1 MNPIALAGSD
11 TVPSS
16 MSSPLSSHQ
25 SQLLQARGW
34 GLSPSSPGS
43 RPPGAKSRPPGAKT
57 RPPGAKFAGHLT
69 RCSLIPWCLYVWAV
83 SYMSYFTSNLLRCRA
98 NKTLHFTPKNQ
109 QQNFIY
115 QQGGGKQKLCGSM
128 KVYIFYVWELLGFKA
143 AQTPLSPPYYCLPIL
158 GAPLMETFKD

>member
-83 SYMSYFTSNLLRCRA
+83 SYKCKYCGKVLADSASLSRHINSIHNGVKYPCKYCDYQATISQNLDRHIKAKHTS
-98 NKTLHFTPKNQ
+98 
-109 QQNFIY
+109 
-115 QQGGGKQKLCGSM
+115 S
-128 KVYIFYVWELLGFKA
+128 VE
-143 AQTPLSPPYYCLPIL
+143 
-158 GAPLMETFKD
+158 

>member
-57 RPPGAKFAGHLT
+57 RPPGAKTRPPGAKFAGHLT

-83 SYMSYFTSNLLRCRA
+83 SYLYNVVGPPCLSINVITKPDFAARKENRTVWSETSLLH
-98 NKTLHFTPKNQ
+98 KLHN
-109 QQNFIY
+109 IE
-115 QQGGGKQKLCGSM
+115 KQTWEVMCGH
-128 KVYIFYVWELLGFKA
+128 L
-143 AQTPLSPPYYCLPIL
+143 
-158 GAPLMETFKD
+158 